1 MKKNAALLLAV
12 AGLFAAGTMFVVPQV
27 QAQKKSKSKVAT
39 QQQPAKEE
47 GQDETAATPA
57 IAPQPQP
64 SVSISGGLVDIM
76 KKYLGQKTN
85 LGTLKKVNKEYV
97 EFEDENVILT
107 VPLTNVH
114 SVKQVTEKDDNDS
127 AVVKLEI
134 RLTSKD

>member
-1 MKKNAALLLAV
+1 MKKNTALLLAV
-12 AGLFAAGTMFVVPQV
+12 AGLFVAGTLFVVPQV

-47 GQDETAATPA
+47 GQEEAAPTPVM
-57 IAPQPQP
+57 APQAQP
-64 SVSISGGLVDIM
+64 SVSISGGLIDIM
-76 KKYLGQKTN
+76 KKYIGQKTN
-85 LGTLKKVNKEYV
+85 LGTLKKVNKEYI

-127 AVVKLEI
+127 TVVKLEV
-134 RLTSKD
+134 RLTAKD